1 MKSLLICLRC
11 ALAVLCIA
19 VAIVAANAAGTAG
32 EEDLFLKLRGRWGG
46 SGLMYLT
53 ENRRERLVC
62 DAQYTGTATQLRLAI
77 KCKRNTNDIDLQA
90 TLSANDG
97 RLAGVW
103 REKSYKAV
111 GTISGTAT
119 DSEIKFQVA
128 GNVFG
133 SMTVKYT
140 RRRQTVSIETT
151 GIPMQKLQIEMTRR

>member
-1 MKSLLICLRC
+1 MKSLLICFRC
-11 ALAVLCIA
+11 ALAVFCIA
-19 VAIVAANAAGTAG
+19 MAIPGANAAVSEGQA
-32 EEDLFLKLRGRWGG
+32 DLFQTLRGRWGG

-53 ENRRERLVC
+53 GNRRERLVC
-62 DAQYTGTATQLRLAI
+62 DAQYTGSATQLRLAI
-77 KCKRNTNDIDLQA
+77 KCKSKTDNIDLQA

-103 REKSYKAV
+103 QEKSYKAV

-151 GIPMQKLQIEMTRR
+151 GIPLQKLQIEMTRR